1 MTQMSPE
8 EIVEANICKGVV
20 KANLPFGKMVLLG
33 IMAGA
38 FIALGGAASNVAVH
52 DIANVGLARTLAGAI
67 FPLGLMLIIFVGGEL
82 FTGNCLTVMAV
93 LEKKATW
100 GQMGRNL
107 VIVYFSNFIGAF
119 LIDLLVLFSGQ
130 FDYTNGALGAYSI
143 KIAVTKSNIG
153 FVQGISSGILCNVIV
168 CMAILMASAT
178 RDVVGRIWAIFFP
191 IWAFVISGYEHCVAN
206 MYYIPV
212 GIMAKFNPLYVE
224 QAKNLYGITDM
235 QLEQLTMMN
244 SFKNFIPVTLGN
256 LIGGVVF
263 VGLIYIHIHKKE
275 WGNRDCN

>member
-1 MTQMSPE
+1 MENKMTQMSPE

-100 GQMGRNL
+100 GQMGRIL
-107 VIVYFSNFIGAF
+107 VFGYFCNFI
-119 LIDLLVLFSGQ
+119 
-130 FDYTNGALGAYSI
+130 
-143 KIAVTKSNIG
+143 
-153 FVQGISSGILCNVIV
+153 
-168 CMAILMASAT
+168 
-178 RDVVGRIWAIFFP
+178 
-191 IWAFVISGYEHCVAN
+191 
-206 MYYIPV
+206 
-212 GIMAKFNPLYVE
+212 
-224 QAKNLYGITDM
+224 
-235 QLEQLTMMN
+235 
-244 SFKNFIPVTLGN
+244 
-256 LIGGVVF
+256 
-263 VGLIYIHIHKKE
+263 
-275 WGNRDCN
+275 